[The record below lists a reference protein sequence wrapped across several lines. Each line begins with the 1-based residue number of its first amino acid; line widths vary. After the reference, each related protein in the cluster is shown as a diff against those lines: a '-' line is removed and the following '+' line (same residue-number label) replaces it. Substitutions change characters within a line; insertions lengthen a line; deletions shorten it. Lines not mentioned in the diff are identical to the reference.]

1 MNYEQYFGQNYGIGT
16 TSTKVTPN
24 EDWSNYFKEQIKPGG
39 MPIQKMYSDSPVMVE
54 GIQAS
59 RHMDVGPV
67 EVIRPTHEQMMNNYA
82 QRNAEQR
89 MIEEQKRYYQSWQER
104 VEDMVKHPEEEEP
117 VAHEESV
124 YEQPV
129 EEPVV
134 DEAAVNKQVVEE
146 QPDAVQNEQQTEE
159 PLEVV
164 PADNLT
170 EIPDESILIDE
181 PATDDQAVDESGVVT
196 TPDEAEIIS
205 PDDEAEQIDG
215 VYIIN
220 SSEVN
225 GVSASDNPIPT
236 DVTSAEVSEKF
247 SEPSVVL
254 PNIPELKKEPALEP
268 GGLDITDMEV
278 NVNFDDD
285 SDGLFFEDEETPD
298 APPSE
303 SEYTR
308 TDDDPIDESAEIS
321 GLLPDEEPQ
330 KKPTRG
336 RPAKKK
342 AEDPKTAKKTKAS
355 AKKTEKKTT
364 KKTTKK

>member
-1 MNYEQYFGQNYGIGT
+1 
-16 TSTKVTPN
+16 
-24 EDWSNYFKEQIKPGG
+24 
-39 MPIQKMYSDSPVMVE
+39 
-54 GIQAS
+54 
-59 RHMDVGPV
+59 
-67 EVIRPTHEQMMNNYA
+67 
-82 QRNAEQR
+82 

-104 VEDMVKHPEEEEP
+104 VEDMMKHPEEEEP

-129 EEPVV
+129 KEPVV

-170 EIPDESILIDE
+170 EIPDEPILIDE
-181 PATDDQAVDESGVVT
+181 PVTDEPAVDESGVVT
-196 TPDEAEIIS
+196 TPDETEILS

-220 SSEVN
+220 SSEAN

-254 PNIPELKKEPALEP
+254 PNIPDLKKEPALEP

-285 SDGLFFEDEETPD
+285 SDGLFFEDEEP
-298 APPSE
+298 AASE
-303 SEYTR
+303 NPVVEEQ
-308 TDDDPIDESAEIS
+308 IVESAEIS

-336 RPAKKK
+336 RSAKKK
-342 AEDPKTAKKTKAS
+342 AEEMKTAKKTKAS